1 LLLSARRAGD
11 IDRLLQQLQA
21 VPRYFLATG
30 TVAIV
35 LFFVDKAKQ
44 EDKVKGMFRL
54 LT

>member
-21 VPRYFLATG
+21 VPRYVLARG
-30 TVAIV
+30 TVAIA